1 MPGRDQQ
8 HASSHPINP
17 PSGESLAALQARE
30 ARRRLQLRRLLM
42 HSPHTVFGVL
52 TRLTRLPAAVA
63 LTLPV
68 LCGATLAWWETGAL
82 SWVALII
89 NLAATFMLALGTN
102 VLSEY
107 RDYRRALAA
116 HVTEETDPLATGYGV
131 LGRGFIESEIAPNLG
146 YILLAIS
153 ALCGLWL
160 PLMAGWPTLFFAGL
174 SVVLIY
180 FYANPPLQYG
190 GRGWAL
196 GEIGLFVGYGLLQT
210 LNSYYLQS
218 QSISWRALLICIPFG
233 LLCVLVQHNYNLL
246 FERRDWLMRKRTL
259 AVSLGP
265 LRALD
270 ASALF
275 TVAVHVAIVAIV
287 SVAQLPFSTLITL
300 VALPVALG
308 AFAQIDRE
316 RLSMEDFFQV
326 YKAGVIAALWTGI
339 LFCFA
344 LVTAILW

>member
-1 MPGRDQQ
+1 M
-8 HASSHPINP
+8 
-17 PSGESLAALQARE
+17 
-30 ARRRLQLRRLLM
+30 
-42 HSPHTVFGVL
+42 
-52 TRLTRLPAAVA
+52 
-63 LTLPV
+63 
-68 LCGATLAWWETGAL
+68 
-82 SWVALII
+82 
-89 NLAATFMLALGTN
+89 
-102 VLSEY
+102 
-107 RDYRRALAA
+107 
-116 HVTEETDPLATGYGV
+116 
-131 LGRGFIESEIAPNLG
+131 
-146 YILLAIS
+146 
-153 ALCGLWL
+153 
-160 PLMAGWPTLFFAGL
+160 
-174 SVVLIY
+174 
-180 FYANPPLQYG
+180 
-190 GRGWAL
+190 
-196 GEIGLFVGYGLLQT
+196 LQT

-287 SVAQLPFSTLITL
+287 SVAQLPFSPLITL